1 MENLIFLVIAGL
13 ISMLFNRMKQ
23 NRPEEDPRSPRP
35 TVDRQDEYIEPET
48 FFDKGIEEIETQGK
62 NKFLEK
68 QQEAKQRIA
77 QLKSQEA
84 QINRR
89 SERVKVNPKA
99 PRRQEAQINLRN
111 LDRNDIVK
119 GIVFSEILGP
129 PRAKKKNWRG

>member
-23 NRPEEDPRSPRP
+23 NPPKEEPRSPRP
-35 TVDRQDEYIEPET
+35 AADRQEEYTEPET
-48 FFDKGIEEIETQGK
+48 FFDKGIEEIETQGR

-77 QLKSQEA
+77 QLKSQEE
-84 QINRR
+84 QYNRR
-89 SERVKVNPKA
+89 AQRVKVSKKA
-99 PRRQEAQINLRN
+99 PVRQEAQINLRN

>member
-23 NRPEEDPRSPRP
+23 NPPKEDPRSPRP
-35 TVDRQDEYIEPET
+35 AADRQDEYIEPET
-48 FFDKGIEEIETQGK
+48 FFDKGIEEIETQGR

-77 QLKSQEA
+77 QLKSQEE
-84 QINRR
+84 QYNRR
-89 SERVKVNPKA
+89 AQRVKVSKKA
-99 PRRQEAQINLRN
+99 PVRQEAEINLRN

-119 GIVFSEILGP
+119 GIVLSEILGP